1 MASEASAELEAKL
14 LKRRQKCEG
23 AHAPSPPTKKGNR
36 VWSDEMA
43 KTVSQQRRA
52 RLTQGDSRL
61 DIVPPSSASSS
72 SSRPKASSS
81 SRRPFF
87 FAAGLVAALCLLG
100 AVVCRQEE
108 VDVNL
113 PNESDFTTDVP
124 EAVETEVKR
133 EDVAANDTAKTVE
146 ATATTKAEAQ
156 PPEME
161 PAEEEVP
168 FDREHFSAMVKESA
182 IQPHHSSVAADSRA
196 PRDLTEEWQQFLSEN
211 PTIGQ
216 VYRLGRL
223 TVTESSS
230 RPVRVTVNITL
241 TNLGSSTWPAHAA
254 VQIAHGADLGMDTLP
269 LGRVTSPG
277 EHRKVTLHLKV
288 PRQADAPSCIWALS
302 LDGRVFGVL
311 LLLELDWIES
321 TSAGLLGQA
330 TDNLQSARAYVHEVR
345 PQAHDQALLPDLSR
359 VGDVTEEWSA
369 DLAPTSV
376 TQAYRIG
383 SIEVASVARGAVLDL
398 VLALENIGQDE
409 WPEGTE
415 LKLVSGHS
423 FGFESWDLD
432 TPARSVVQVAMP
444 LKIDHKDAMVEESVW
459 ALSLAGHSF
468 GPLLVL
474 ELRYN
479 PR

>member
-1 MASEASAELEAKL
+1 
-14 LKRRQKCEG
+14 
-23 AHAPSPPTKKGNR
+23 
-36 VWSDEMA
+36 MA

-52 RLTQGDSRL
+52 RLNSQGDSCQP
-61 DIVPPSSASSS
+61 DITVPSSASSS
-72 SSRPKASSS
+72 SSLRPKASSGS
-81 SRRPFF
+81 PSRRPVFF
-87 FAAGLVAALCLLG
+87 GVVAALCLLG
-100 AVVCRQEE
+100 ASVVWRQEK
-108 VDVNL
+108 VDAKL
-113 PNESDFTTDVP
+113 PSESDFTTDVP
-124 EAVETEVKR
+124 EAVEAEVKR
-133 EDVAANDTAKTVE
+133 EDMTPNDTAKAVE
-146 ATATTKAEAQ
+146 TTATVTEAESR
-156 PPEME
+156 EEE
-161 PAEEEVP
+161 PAEEVP

-230 RPVRVTVNITL
+230 RPVGVTVNITL
-241 TNLGSSTWPAHAA
+241 TNLGSSAWPAHAA
-254 VQIAHGADLGMDTLP
+254 VQIAHGADLGMDSLP

-345 PQAHDQALLPDLSR
+345 LQAHDQALLPDLSR

-369 DLAPTSV
+369 DLARTSV

-383 SIEVASVARGAVLDL
+383 SIEVTPAARGAVLDL
-398 VLALENIGQDE
+398 VLAFKNIGQDE

-432 TPARSVVQVAMP
+432 TPVHAGSVVQVAMP

-474 ELRYN
+474 ELRYH
-479 PR
+479 PK